1 SRRSWPPLTRG
12 RAALASWRAAASD
25 RPTIRAISSKGR
37 SNKSCSTKATRS
49 TGIKVLKTIRRAEPT
64 ESASRAS
71 SAGLAWRGFSGASR
85 CSSSDSSFLDLRDRS
100 MSRQTLATT
109 VVSQPLRFSTL
120 LTSERVRRNQA
131 SWTASADSPL
141 EPRIRQATALNWGRF
156 SWNFW
161 ASQSLSVISDS
172 PSNFSSHFPTVIRHL
187 DDERERTGVTRFIHP
202 HHYPCKRREHQ

>member
-49 TGIKVLKTIRRAEPT
+49 TGVNVLKTIRRAEPT

-71 SAGLAWRGFSGASR
+71 SAGLAGRRLSGTSR
-85 CSSSDSSFLDLRDRS
+85 LCSSSDSSFLDLRNRS

-109 VVSQPLRFSTL
+109 VVSQPPRFSTL
-120 LTSERVRRNQA
+120 LTSERVRRSQA
-131 SWTASADSPL
+131 SWTASSASPL
-141 EPRIRQATALNWGRF
+141 EPRIRKATALNWGRYSLNF
-156 SWNFW
+156 S
-161 ASQSLSVISDS
+161 ASQSLSIISNLS
-172 PSNFSSHFPTVIRHL
+172 SSHFRKVIRHPN
-187 DDERERTGVTRFIHP
+187 DESGGKSVTEIQALSSLVYWEEAR
-202 HHYPCKRREHQ
+202 